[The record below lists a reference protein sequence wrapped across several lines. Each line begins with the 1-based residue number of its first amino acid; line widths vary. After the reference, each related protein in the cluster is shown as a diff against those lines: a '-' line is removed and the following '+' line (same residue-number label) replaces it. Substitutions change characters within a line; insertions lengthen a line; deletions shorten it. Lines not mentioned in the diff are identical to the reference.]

1 MMKRHFLMALC
12 ALLAAAT
19 AMAQSNRLII
29 QDFEIAPDSTVT
41 IPVTLVNED
50 ISRGMQFNLTVP
62 EGLTIEDMRV
72 TKCSKSLG
80 MSLTYSDKSDT
91 KIIVLYQMGKSCF
104 PPDSADVALI
114 EFRAAHDFKGGELSV
129 WKGRGSTMDNDPFI
143 IEGDTA
149 VVAVPAASLILIN
162 PTEEQYYK

>member
-1 MMKRHFLMALC
+1 MKRHILMALC

-29 QDFEIAPDSTVT
+29 QDFEVAPDSTVT
-41 IPVTLVNED
+41 IPVTLANED

-72 TKCSKSLG
+72 TKYSKSLG
-80 MSLTYSDKSDT
+80 MSVTYSDNSDT
-91 KIIVLYQMGKSCF
+91 KTIILYQMGRACF
-104 PPDSADVALI
+104 PPDSVDVVLI
-114 EFRAAHDFKGGELSV
+114 EFRASHDFKGGELSV
-129 WKGRGSTMDNDPFI
+129 TKGRGSTMDNVPFI

-162 PTEEQYYK
+162 PTQEQYYE